1 MATPVSYRPDF
12 PQIQIKR
19 FRHAAFLAALLLS
32 VGCSRENQLRKVSDN
47 LVELREIIDLQ
58 IAAKSARWETFG
70 TPEYNGG
77 VPGPTDYITLVAE
90 LESESSE
97 LETNKIPT
105 GITYIAP
112 EAARPWLSDEFR
124 TILAQNKNTDV
135 DLSRKADCRKYA
147 TTLKKTGKP
156 VGGFV
161 CSKSGRMLLYLTL
174 WSEQS
179 PATEPNQ

>member
-1 MATPVSYRPDF
+1 MHLKLTTLF
-12 PQIQIKR
+12 
-19 FRHAAFLAALLLS
+19 ALLLAI
-32 VGCSRENQLRKVSDN
+32 GCSREDQIGKVSAN
-47 LVELREIIDLQ
+47 LVTLREIIDLQ
-58 IAAKSARWETFG
+58 IPAKSARWETFG

-90 LESESSE
+90 LESDSSE
-97 LETNKIPT
+97 NETNKVPT

-112 EAARPWLSDEFR
+112 EAARPWLSDDFR

-135 DLSRKADCRKYA
+135 DLSRKAECRKYA

-161 CSKSGRMLLYLTL
+161 CSKSGQMLLYLTL
-174 WSEQS
+174 WSEQPS
-179 PATEPNQ
+179 ATEPNQ